1 MHTNIY
7 IYICIFDIIGV
18 FVDID
23 VKTYEC
29 IFIFTN
35 IYRFIN
41 VKICKNI
48 NREMFEYMNIYEYI
62 YIYK

>member
-1 MHTNIY
+1 MNTN

-18 FVDID
+18 YIDID

-62 YIYK
+62 YFYK